1 MNKYRTHNCAELN
14 EKDIDKK
21 VTLSGWLH
29 RKRDHGNLLFIDL
42 RDHYGL
48 TQCVVENNNKFF
60 SVLEKV
66 KPESIIK
73 VMGKV
78 VKRQKGTE
86 NLDLITGKVEVIIE
100 SVEVLSTAKELP
112 IPVFGEQEY
121 PEDIRLKY
129 RFLDLRRDEMHK
141 NIILRSKVIS
151 YIRSEMIKLGF
162 LEYQTPILTSSSP
175 EGARDF
181 LVPSRLNPGK
191 FYALPQAPQQF
202 KQLIMVSGFDKYFQ
216 IAPCFRD
223 EDARADRS
231 PGEFYQLDLEMSFVE
246 QKDVFEVVEKL
257 MVSLFKKFSSKK
269 ILNEIFPKITFK
281 ESIEKYGTDKPD
293 LRNPLIIQDITKIF
307 ERDDVTF
314 DIFRKLVKSGSSVK
328 AITTKNTKDKPR
340 SFFDNI
346 DKWAKDQG
354 ASGLAYFTIEQDKSL
369 KAKGPIGKF
378 FSEDSL
384 KELMN
389 ICKASVG
396 DSIFLACG
404 KEHDLNKIL
413 SIARNKI
420 AEDLKI
426 IDESKFA
433 FCWIIDYPMF
443 EYDQKSKKIIF
454 SHNPFSMPQGDLRK
468 LNFSKPLEIKA
479 FQYDIVCNGVELSSG
494 AIRNHIPELMYKLFS
509 IAGYDK
515 KEVNDKFCGMINA
528 LSYGA
533 PPHGGIAPG
542 IDRIVMLLAN
552 KKNIREVTLFPMN
565 QNAQDLMMQAPS
577 EVNQNQLEELNIKVD
592 YKKKN

>member
-1 MNKYRTHNCAELN
+1 MNKYRTHNCSELN
-14 EKDIDKK
+14 ESNINNK

-42 RDHYGL
+42 RDHFGI
-48 TQCVVENNNKFF
+48 TQCVIEKKNKFF
-60 SVLEKV
+60 FEVDRA
-66 KPESIIK
+66 KPESVIRII
-73 VMGKV
+73 GKV
-78 VKRQKGTE
+78 VKREKSTE
-86 NLDLITGKVEVIIE
+86 NFDLKTGKVEVIIE
-100 SVEVLSTAKELP
+100 SFEILSSAKELP
-112 IPVFGEQEY
+112 MPVFGEQDY

-129 RFLDLRRDEMHK
+129 RYLDLRRDEMHK

-151 YIRSEMIKLGF
+151 FIRSEMLRLGF

-202 KQLIMVSGFDKYFQ
+202 KQLVMVSGFDKYFQ

-246 QKDVFEVVEKL
+246 QEDVFQVVEKL
-257 MVSLFKKFSSKK
+257 MINLFKEYSPKK
-269 ILNEIFPKITFK
+269 ITSEKFPRIKFK
-281 ESIEKYGTDKPD
+281 DSMENYGTDKPD
-293 LRNPLIIQDITKIF
+293 LRNPLIIKDITKIF
-307 ERDDVTF
+307 DREDVSF
-314 DIFRKLVKSGSSVK
+314 EIFKKLVKAGSKVK
-328 AITTKNTKDKPR
+328 AIVTKDTKNKPR

-346 DKWAKDQG
+346 DKWAKAQG
-354 ASGLAYFTIEQDKSL
+354 ASGMAYFTIEQDKTL
-369 KAKGPIGKF
+369 KGKGPVGKF

-384 KELMN
+384 KELMK
-389 ICKASVG
+389 ICDAQIG

-404 KEHDLNKIL
+404 KENELYKIL

-420 AEDLKI
+420 AEDLNLINKNQ
-426 IDESKFA
+426 FA
-433 FCWIIDYPMF
+433 FCWVVDYPMF
-443 EYDQKSKKIIF
+443 ELDEKSKKIIF
-454 SHNPFSMPQGDLRK
+454 SHNPFSMPQGDIKK
-468 LNFSKPLEIKA
+468 LDLKNPLELKA
-479 FQYDIVCNGVELSSG
+479 YQYDIVCNGVELSSG
-494 AIRNHIPELMYKLFS
+494 AIRNHIPELMYKLFAV
-509 IAGYDK
+509 AGYDK
-515 KEVNDKFCGMINA
+515 KDVDEKFSGMINA

-552 KKNIREVTLFPMN
+552 TDNIREVTLFPMN

-577 EVNQNQLEELNIKVD
+577 EVESKQLKELGIKLD
-592 YKKKN
+592 LKNKD